1 MMKKWILWAAAAL
14 VVIGCMI
21 GGISMQMLDWDFM
34 RLDTEKG
41 EWKEE
46 QFAVGEIEKIIVSG
60 ASLPVLVEPSADD
73 SVHVLVYI
81 TETKRVRTTQQDN
94 VLNIEAQNTFL
105 HKHILFRMFGGLK
118 SIWNGIVVQIPG
130 GYAGS
135 AELKNDNGSVTV
147 SELKISGDLSAVN
160 KNGRIA
166 LENVSARSASAENS
180 NGSIHLENV
189 TAAEEVKTKNSN
201 GSTWIEGAAAKTA
214 EFSGSN
220 GRVALEEVSASESL
234 KAQNNNGSIRIE
246 EISSPFI
253 SLANRNGS
261 VKGNINGRRAD
272 YRVASNTKNGFS
284 NLASNADVNRPYLLE
299 VENDNGSTRIEFTEN

>member
-14 VVIGCMI
+14 IVIGCMI

-46 QFAVGEIEKIIVSG
+46 QFAAGEIEKIIVSG
-60 ASLPVLVEPSADD
+60 ASLPVLVETSEDD
-73 SVHVLVYI
+73 TIHVLVYI
-81 TETKRVRTTQQDN
+81 TETKNVRAAKQDN
-94 VLNIEAQNTFL
+94 VLNIYAQETFN
-105 HKHILFRMFGGLK
+105 KHILFQMFGGLK

-130 GYAGS
+130 SYAGS
-135 AELKNDNGSVTV
+135 VELKNDNGSVTA

-160 KNGRIA
+160 ENGRISM
-166 LENVSARSASAENS
+166 ENVSARSVSAENS
-180 NGSIHLENV
+180 NGSVHLEYV
-189 TAAEEVKTKNSN
+189 TTVEEVKTKNSN

-246 EISSPFI
+246 EVSSPFI
-253 SLANRNGS
+253 SLTNSNGS

-272 YRVASNTKNGFS
+272 YRVASNTKNGFC
-284 NLASNADVNRPYLLE
+284 NLVSNADVSRPYLLE
-299 VENDNGSTRIEFTEN
+299 VENDNGSTRIEFSEN